1 MFPGHAMEASLTDAT
16 MRPLPR
22 VRPEVAFIVAV
33 PIGFMLIGLVLRYLA
48 YVAVVPDASF
58 AGFAQGLCRWDCGW
72 YIGIAQ
78 HGYDPFPTPKMIN
91 AGNWAF
97 FPLTPLVVSALQS
110 VLPGTTIVIATIASL
125 VLALVAA
132 ISAWPLLEGD
142 RRAYVLYSAFLLS
155 GPFSVYFTTFYTEV
169 LFVLLTTLAFVA
181 LKRSSY
187 LGAAAAGALLSAT
200 RIVGVFFVLSIAVQ
214 AFIDYRRTGGRLSG
228 FVGWALRRPDL
239 VLAVF
244 LAPAGLFAY
253 MGFLYWRVG
262 DALAFSHVQ
271 RAWGR
276 AIDNPVNYIWRGLA
290 NFPHEGL
297 IPSVSQ
303 QLALAAI
310 AGLLLTAWLCW
321 RRAWPAAVFCLV
333 CLALP
338 LFAGLA
344 SMLRFVV
351 GQAPLMLALMSLLAR
366 WRWLA
371 IVSLLAFL
379 VADYYFTIGWMTGY
393 LTLV

>member
-1 MFPGHAMEASLTDAT
+1 MEATLTDAT
-16 MRPLPR
+16 VRVPPR
-22 VRPEVAFIVAV
+22 TRTELAFLVAV
-33 PIGFMLIGLVLRYLA
+33 PFCFLLAGLVLRYLA
-48 YVAVVPDASF
+48 YAATMPDASL
-58 AGFAQGLCRWDCGW
+58 AGFAQGLCHWDCGW
-72 YIGIAQ
+72 YVGIAER
-78 HGYDPFPTPKMIN
+78 GYDPFPIPKMLN

-97 FPLTPLVVSALQS
+97 FPLSPLVVAALQY
-110 VLPGTTIVIATIASL
+110 VLPGTTIVVATIASL
-125 VLALVAA
+125 LLAFAA
-132 ISAWPLLEGD
+132 AVSAWPLLDGD

-155 GPFSVYFTTFYTEV
+155 GPFSIYFTTFYTEV

-181 LKRSSY
+181 LKRSNY
-187 LGAAAAGALLSAT
+187 LGAAIAGALLSAT
-200 RIVGVFFVLSIAVQ
+200 RIVGVFIVLSIAVQ
-214 AFIDYRRTGGRLSG
+214 AFLDYRRAGGRLSG
-228 FVGWALRRPDL
+228 FIGWALRKPDL
-239 VLAVF
+239 VLAIF

-253 MGFLYWRVG
+253 MAFLYWRIG

-276 AIDNPVNYIWRGLA
+276 IVDNPLVYLWRGLA
-290 NFPHEGL
+290 NFPAEGF

-310 AGLLLTAWLCW
+310 AGLLLTALLFW

-333 CLALP
+333 CLVLP
-338 LFAGLA
+338 LCAGLA

-351 GQAPLMLALMSLLAR
+351 AQAPLMLLLMRLLAR

-371 IVSLLAFL
+371 IVALLAFL
-379 VADYYFTIGWMTGY
+379 AGDYFFTIGWMTGY

>member
-1 MFPGHAMEASLTDAT
+1 MEAPLTDAT
-16 MRPLPR
+16 MRPLSR
-22 VRPEVAFIVAV
+22 IRPQVAFIVAIPV
-33 PIGFMLIGLVLRYLA
+33 GFLLIGLVLRYLA

-72 YIGIAQ
+72 YVGIAQ
-78 HGYDPFPTPKMIN
+78 HGYDPFPTPKLIG
-91 AGNWAF
+91 AGNWPF
-97 FPLTPLVVSALQS
+97 FPLSPLIVAALQS
-110 VLPGTTIVIATIASL
+110 VLPGTTIGIATIVSL
-125 VLALVAA
+125 VLALAAA
-132 ISAWPLLEGD
+132 ISAWPLLDGD

-181 LKRSSY
+181 LRRSNY
-187 LGAAAAGALLSAT
+187 LGAAVAGALLSAT
-200 RIVGVFFVLSIAVQ
+200 RIVGVFIVLSIAVQ
-214 AFIDYRRTGGRLSG
+214 AFLDYRREGGRLMG
-228 FVGWALRRPDL
+228 FVPWALRRADL

-244 LAPAGLFAY
+244 LAPVGLFAY
-253 MGFLYWRVG
+253 MGFLYWRIG

-276 AIDNPVNYIWRGLA
+276 SIGNPLFYIWRGLN
-290 NFPHEGL
+290 NFPPEGL
-297 IPSVSQ
+297 VPSVSQ

-310 AGLLLTAWLCW
+310 AGLALTALLFW
-321 RRAWPAAVFCLV
+321 RRAWPAAIFCLI
-333 CLALP
+333 CLGLP

-351 GQAPLMLALMSLLAR
+351 AQAPLMLALMSLLAR

-379 VADYYFTIGWMTGY
+379 VADYFFTIGWMTGY
-393 LTLV
+393 LSLV